1 MRASRW
7 LAGSA
12 AVLLAVLAAC
22 TASSPEAPAV
32 RQPAD
37 SGSPAPATPAAAQPA
52 ATAQPAPAEPATAR
66 QAATAEPAATTAATA
81 GTTAATPAGTPA
93 GTPAATPAATTAV
106 AAPPPDLGFPTG
118 PAVMVVAGYEP
129 PTDRVASTG
138 AFLPANGKP
147 TLVFVDAIW

>member
-7 LAGSA
+7 LAGPA

-32 RQPAD
+32 RQPVD

-52 ATAQPAPAEPATAR
+52 ATAPP
-66 QAATAEPAATTAATA
+66 AATAEPAATTAGTTSATAAATAAVTA

-93 GTPAATPAATTAV
+93 AAPAATAAV

-129 PTDRVASTG
+129 PTDRVDSTG